1 MITKYL
7 IAITIIFV
15 ALFGWIIVQSVARLF
30 AARHP
35 EFGPMREEG
44 GGCGLSCNCTQ
55 GTCREKSKN

>member
-1 MITKYL
+1 MVTKYL
-7 IAITIIFV
+7 IAVAIIFV

-44 GGCGLSCNCTQ
+44 GGCGLACSCKE
-55 GTCREKSKN
+55 GSCREKP